1 MITKLKTEDENYQ
14 NTKSLVRNFNE
25 TVFQLWPKLSY
36 DAHKEYGKLVG
47 MRKRLQRKKQVMEK
61 QLEASKEGKLLG
73 EQDQQNHF
81 RYLEELLKTIN
92 KDILKMR
99 ERQLLEKASN

>member
-1 MITKLKTEDENYQ
+1 
-14 NTKSLVRNFNE
+14 
-25 TVFQLWPKLSY
+25 
-36 DAHKEYGKLVG
+36 

-73 EQDQQNHF
+73 EEDQQNHF